1 MLVQLMTR
9 LFLLL
14 SHDRNCD
21 AARSN
26 SLTILSPELGLE
38 HHRNRSIG
46 PDLVGQATEPKEAA
60 KYWVSSLDTQIME

>member
-38 HHRNRSIG
+38 HHRDRSIG
-46 PDLVGQATEPKEAA
+46 PDLVGQATERNIGFHRWTLK
-60 KYWVSSLDTQIME
+60 